1 MVELLEVNKVCKD
14 EINND
19 GDMGLIFD
27 SMIEYGK
34 SLKYYDISLEIYFN
48 LLYKFMF
55 KNNDVD
61 VKTDRNVVIFSST
74 DKNKIDEIKN
84 RLIELLPYN
93 IKDIVEY
100 RKGEYGKN
108 FTIFNDYVNV
118 DNFGGGFDLNV
129 TPERMKEGLE
139 NSDVYYLSV
148 AKLYKSPPLRG
159 KGLDKPYKQT
169 VLGIRDRQNKE
180 EALKSF
186 NVIENKKPKVDAER
200 SHFNLF
206 DSLGKKY
213 DEVTDWVGDSI
224 FDFYEKY
231 IDKPQPETIIST
243 ESHQNPLDDDGLNI
257 QGNTGYSK
265 EEEDQKEDNII
276 STSSKPNNNNLEDS
290 DNIMNDMDD
299 DIRLFKDRRSDILN
313 LKKTSADLLNRSKK
327 RAEDIHDIYGKKEDD
342 NDDFR

>member
-19 GDMGLIFD
+19 GDMSLIFD

-34 SLKYYDISLEIYFN
+34 SLKYYDISLEVYFN
-48 LLYKFMF
+48 TLYTIMF
-55 KNNDVD
+55 KNKDVN

-84 RLIELLPYN
+84 RLIEFLPYD
-93 IKDIVEY
+93 IKDIAEY
-100 RKGEYGKN
+100 RKGEYAQDFK
-108 FTIFNDYVNV
+108 IFNDYVEMKKPR
-118 DNFGGGFDLNV
+118 DTFTLSRIYDD
-129 TPERMKEGLE
+129 MKEGLA

-169 VLGIRDRQNKE
+169 VLDIRDRQNKE

-213 DEVTDWVGDSI
+213 DEVTDWLGDSI
-224 FDFYEKY
+224 YDFYEKY
-231 IDKPQPETIIST
+231 IDKPQPETIIT
-243 ESHQNPLDDDGLNI
+243 NESHQNPLDDDLNI

-276 STSSKPNNNNLEDS
+276 NTSSKPNNNNLEDS

-313 LKKTSADLLNRSKK
+313 LKKTSAELLNRSKK